1 MIESPRIDVDWDEL
15 ATAVRLWIR
24 SAPALIWRAD
34 EQYEQLKA
42 QKRHDPSRAP
52 DPRGDL
58 AADITD
64 RFARLDWR
72 VSWPEP
78 SPVVDASSGAPSS
91 KAAR

>member
-1 MIESPRIDVDWDEL
+1 MNESPRIDVDWDEL

-34 EQYEQLKA
+34 EQFEQLKA
-42 QKRHDPSRAP
+42 QKRHDPNRAP

-58 AADITD
+58 AAFITD

-72 VSWPEP
+72 VTRPEP
-78 SPVVDASSGAPSS
+78 APVVDMVSTPRRS
-91 KAAR
+91 KT